1 MAQPY
6 TINISSSQPISVNI
20 TQFDNTPILYDTTP
34 SSNIQ
39 QYNNE
44 ELLTPE
50 ESNRIEE
57 SLFSEISSRLGLDT
71 LSDDEDDLE
80 SLSDFVT
87 LSDLRLNTQVLICPQ
102 HLIDNEEVCSICLNK
117 YKKYDIIRKLPCN
130 HMFHIQCIDKS
141 FEYRKNCPYCQTS
154 VIQIEEYDD
163 AYVTDSTE

>member
-6 TINISSSQPISVNI
+6 TINISSSNPISVNI
-20 TQFDNTPILYDTTP
+20 TQLDDIPITYDTNP
-34 SSNIQ
+34 LSNIQ
-39 QYNNE
+39 YYNE

-50 ESNRIEE
+50 ESNETEE
-57 SLFSEISSRLGLDT
+57 TLFSRITSRLGLDA

-117 YKKYDIIRKLPCN
+117 YKKNDIVRKLPCN
-130 HMFHIQCIDKS
+130 HMFHIQCVDKS

-163 AYVTDSTE
+163 PYVTDSSE